1 MGVGRSHPM
10 KVAVIAHSE
19 KRLGRAQP
27 QDLRDALRDAGITD
41 PLWFEVAKSKL
52 APKCAR
58 KAAKAK
64 VDRLLVWGGDGT
76 VRRCI
81 DTIAD
86 PDLPDI
92 PIGILPA
99 GTANLLASSLGIPT
113 NLDEALKIALHG
125 EHRVLDLGVI
135 NGERFAVMAGTGFDA
150 LLIGGAEDHK
160 DRLGRLA
167 YLWAGLRASGADA
180 VQASIKV
187 NGTPWFKGPAGCLL
201 VGNVGTIMGGLEV
214 FPDARPD
221 DGRLE
226 VGVVTA
232 NRRDQWLRVLGR
244 LIGRHPQRSRFVRTT
259 SGTKIRV
266 QLDRP
271 LPYEL
276 DGGARPPADH
286 FRIDIEP
293 AAITL
298 LAPPG
303 SH

>member
-1 MGVGRSHPM
+1 M
-10 KVAVIAHSE
+10 KLAVIAHTE
-19 KRLGRAQP
+19 KQMGKAQP
-27 QDLRDALRDAGITD
+27 ADLRAALRDAGFPD

-58 KAAKAK
+58 KAAKAG

-99 GTANLLASSLGIPT
+99 GTANLLASSLHIPT
-113 NLDEALKIALHG
+113 GMDEALKIALHG
-125 EHRVLDLGVI
+125 ERRVLDVGVI

-150 LLIGGAEDHK
+150 LLIGGADTHK
-160 DRLGRLA
+160 DRFGRLA
-167 YLWAGLRASGADA
+167 YIWAGLRASGTDA
-180 VQASIKV
+180 VRARIKV
-187 NGTPWFKGPAGCLL
+187 DGTRWFDGPAGCLL

-214 FPDARPD
+214 FPDARPN

-232 NRRDQWLRVLGR
+232 HRRDQWLRVFGR
-244 LIGRHPQRSRFVRTT
+244 LVGHHPQRSPFVRTT

-271 LPYEL
+271 MAYEL
-276 DGGARPPADH
+276 DGGDRPPADH
-286 FRIDIEP
+286 FRIDIQP
-293 AAITL
+293 AAITI
-298 LAPPG
+298 LAPP
-303 SH
+303 SAH

>member
-1 MGVGRSHPM
+1 MQL
-10 KVAVIAHSE
+10 AVIAHTE
-19 KRLGRAQP
+19 KKIGKAQP
-27 QDLRDALRDAGITD
+27 ADLRAALADAGFKD
-41 PLWFEVAKSKL
+41 PMWFEVAKSKL

-58 KAAKAK
+58 KAAKAG

-86 PDLPDI
+86 PELGLPAI

-99 GTANLLASSLGIPT
+99 GTANLLASSLHIPT
-113 NLDEALKIALHG
+113 SLDEALKIALHG
-125 EHRVLDLGVI
+125 ERRALDLGVI

-150 LLIGGAEDHK
+150 LLIGGADSHK
-160 DRLGRLA
+160 DRFGRLS
-167 YLWAGLRASGADA
+167 YVWAALRASGTDA
-180 VQASIKV
+180 VRARVKV
-187 NGTPWFKGPAGCLL
+187 DGTLWFDGPAGCLL
-201 VGNVGTIMGGLEV
+201 VGNVGTIMGGLDV

-232 NRRDQWLRVLGR
+232 NRRDQWLRVFGR
-244 LIGRHPQRSRFVRTT
+244 LVGRHPQRSPFVRTT

-276 DGGARPPADH
+276 DGGDRPAADH